1 MNIDRICEIIGMTLI
16 AAVIALVIT
25 MFCSCKVQDCIPETI
40 VRDSIRTE
48 YKHDSTYIYQRD
60 SIFIRE
66 KADTVFVNK
75 YVTRYKDVLKIER
88 DTIWQENKVV
98 EVKEVQYVPTFVK
111 VMAWIGGA
119 LSLLLL
125 LLVMLKVY
133 RIFVLKV

>member
-1 MNIDRICEIIGMTLI
+1 MTWRHLWQLI
-16 AAVIALVIT
+16 AACIAVALFLA
-25 MFCSCKVQDCIPETI
+25 MLQGCKTVDCIPE
-40 VRDSIRTE
+40 VEYRDSIRTE
-48 YKHDSTYIYQRD
+48 YIHDSIYRYERD

-125 LLVMLKVY
+125 LWVVLKVY
-133 RIFVLKV
+133 KRFVLKV